1 MMVKSLKSHW
11 HFNHYYLFS
20 NPTWQLCSKRHN
32 GKITPFTD
40 YVRSYTPAFTVDF
53 PMFPREFSILLTG
66 IFQPATFDA
75 LPPSFGF
82 PLCFARSSSVA
93 MPLEPCRRREKLW
106 FRHQTMQILPWKHG
120 AFSNK
125 PAAKPAEKYQ
135 DPWRFDLIWPL

>member
-1 MMVKSLKSHW
+1 
-11 HFNHYYLFS
+11 
-20 NPTWQLCSKRHN
+20 
-32 GKITPFTD
+32 
-40 YVRSYTPAFTVDF
+40 
-53 PMFPREFSILLTG
+53 
-66 IFQPATFDA
+66 
-75 LPPSFGF
+75 
-82 PLCFARSSSVA
+82 